1 MRYSSEPLYTISADS
16 VLINTIKSSAN
27 GRIFMGGKDGCLYE
41 FYYQNQSGW
50 FSSQTK
56 RINLSH
62 SKLYYFVPSFLNF
75 NEVDSI
81 LQIEIDESRN
91 ILFTRSENNC
101 IQVFYLGAQGTE
113 AERVAILNSATI
125 ANKAASLVDTNDKH
139 IFMPIVHIS
148 AITKTESTN
157 LGLMAITQFGIRL
170 YFSLNPFDRSN
181 ETPSTVQLVHVRLA
195 PNIDLG
201 VQNRTG
207 PIMTAF
213 SRNGT
218 TLMIS
223 KRDEKNDTVLLL
235 NNDLYLLHSQF
246 KESKSIFN
254 IDGRIW
260 CMDEIETVNKFNAHI
275 YDNQGFQ
282 QGSASNNTDCIKLS
296 SHLFDP
302 QRRFVMITPQGCF
315 MWNKLRPIDQMCY
328 ALLENN
334 GPNSDL
340 VRLFFKML
348 YSRSEAC
355 ALCLAVALS
364 RLTVDTRM
372 SEWATQAYFIYG
384 GEAEI
389 RKRSLIQPQ
398 QGFNSTPALN
408 KNPVNI
414 NDNTFAVNQGDVTQ
428 IYQQRPGQF
437 GKGHFTNMPGLQSP
451 QLMSTPIIVRTK
463 EPMQQQQSIQQQH
476 NFVQQNVEFGV
487 NSEYELIFSGT
498 ILFFCHFFPTIK
510 SLLANQL

>member
-1 MRYSSEPLYTISADS
+1 
-16 VLINTIKSSAN
+16 
-27 GRIFMGGKDGCLYE
+27 MGAKDGCLYE

-91 ILFTRSENNC
+91 ILYTRSENNC
-101 IQVFYLGAQGTE
+101 IQVFFLGANGMD
-113 AERVAILNSATI
+113 AERVAVLNSATI
-125 ANKAASLVDTNDKH
+125 ANKAASLIDTNDKH

-148 AITKTESTN
+148 SITKTESAN
-157 LGLMAITQFGIRL
+157 LNLLAITQFGIRL
-170 YFSLNPFDRSN
+170 YFSLNPFDRVDDAP
-181 ETPSTVQLVHVRLA
+181 TTIQLVHVRLA

-201 VQNRTG
+201 VQNRAG
-207 PIMTAF
+207 PITTAF
-213 SRNGT
+213 SRNGI
-218 TLMIS
+218 TLMMS

-235 NNDLYLLHSQF
+235 NNDLYLLHNQF
-246 KESKSIFN
+246 KESKSIFD

-260 CMDEIETVNKFNAHI
+260 CMDEIETVNKFNA
-275 YDNQGFQ
+275 YDALSSGQTGVCSTWNG
-282 QGSASNNTDCIKLS
+282 NDYVKLS
-296 SHLFDP
+296 SQLFDL

-355 ALCLAVALS
+355 ALCLAVGLS
-364 RLTVDTRM
+364 RLTVDNRI
-372 SEWATQAYFIYG
+372 SDWSTQAYFIYG

-389 RKRSLIQPQ
+389 RKRSLMQPQ
-398 QGFNSTPALN
+398 QPISNMTTMTI
-408 KNPVNI
+408 KNQPPVNI
-414 NDNTFAVNQGDVTQ
+414 TDNTFAMNQGDVTQ
-428 IYQQRPGQF
+428 MYGNQQHRQF
-437 GKGHFTNMPGLQSP
+437 GKQIGNFTPGLQSP
-451 QLMSTPIIVRTK
+451 QLMSTPIVMRTK
-463 EPMQQQQSIQQQH
+463 DSMQSSQ
-476 NFVQQNVEFGV
+476 FTQQNVEFGV
-487 NSEYELIFSGT
+487 NSEYELIFSGIRLN
-498 ILFFCHFFPTIK
+498 ILFLFRTSQAKVSQLETLAIFELGKLGLVQLFF
-510 SLLANQL
+510 